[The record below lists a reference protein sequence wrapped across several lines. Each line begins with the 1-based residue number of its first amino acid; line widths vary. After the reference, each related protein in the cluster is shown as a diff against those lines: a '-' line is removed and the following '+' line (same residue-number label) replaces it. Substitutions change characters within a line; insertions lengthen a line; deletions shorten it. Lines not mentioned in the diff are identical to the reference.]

1 MDGHLLSDLPA
12 EERPRERLER
22 LGAVALSTPELLAIL
37 LRTGVQGSSATMV
50 GARVLEH
57 FGGSLASLASAP
69 LAALCTLHGV
79 GKAKAV
85 GLAAA
90 FELGRRLAAARLPR
104 RISITSPAMV
114 AQFLQTRLRQ
124 REQEEFHVLF
134 LNTKHQVEEEE
145 CVTVGLLDRALVH
158 AREVFRR
165 AVRTGCH
172 RVVLAHNHPSGD
184 PRPSPEDVHLTKSL
198 VAAGKVLDIQ
208 VLDHIVLGTRQADPT
223 GMGYFSF
230 RQARLMEEPT

>member
-69 LAALCTLHGV
+69 LGELCTLHGV

-208 VLDHIVLGTRQADPT
+208 VLDHIVLGPRQADPT